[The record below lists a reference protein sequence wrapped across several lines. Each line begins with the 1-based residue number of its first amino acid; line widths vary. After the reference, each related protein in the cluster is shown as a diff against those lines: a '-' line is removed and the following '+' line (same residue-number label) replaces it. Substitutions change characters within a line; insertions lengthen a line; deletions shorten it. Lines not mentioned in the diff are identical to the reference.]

1 MPNRESS
8 AAESKKQTC
17 NPLAPLPPLGM
28 DAEAISFDFR
38 RYFAHT
44 LGRDDHCTSSH
55 YPYKALAL
63 AVRDRLIERW
73 KRTRS
78 TYENEDCKRT
88 FYLSLEF
95 LMGRTLS
102 NAILNLDVSEE
113 VNRAFIDLGINL
125 DDIRGS
131 EPDAGLGNGGLGRL
145 AACFLDSCAT
155 LELPVRGY
163 GLRYEYGMFRQH
175 IANGYQIEDPDHWLR
190 DGNPWELERPEYTQ
204 RIKFCG
210 HTEHING
217 SVRWVDTQD
226 VLAVPYDLP
235 VPGYRNGTVNT
246 LRLWKAAATDEFNL
260 EEFNAGSYTEAVE
273 AKNDAEHITM
283 VLYPND
289 ASENGKELR
298 LRQQYFL
305 ASASIKDVIRE
316 WKESHGSFDD
326 FADKNCFQLND
337 THPSVSVAELMRQLM
352 DEQGLSWDQAWM
364 ITGSTMAYTNHTLL
378 PEALERWPVKLFE
391 CLLPR
396 LLEIIYEINA
406 RFLSEVALRWPGD
419 TDRLRRMSI
428 IEEGQTSMV
437 RMAYLAI
444 VGSFSVNGV
453 AALHTELLKQGL
465 FHDFYEFWPQRFNNK
480 TNGVTPR
487 RWLAACNPGLRRLL
501 DETVGN
507 GWISDLPAL
516 EQLVTHAENAS
527 FQRKWQQVKR
537 ENKQRLADLVKI
549 DCNVGFDCDAM
560 FDVQVKRIHEYKRQL
575 LNILHVIH
583 LYNRIKA
590 GDTKN
595 WTKRCV
601 LIGGKAAP
609 GYQMAKLIIKLVNSV
624 ARVVNNDYQVGDLLK
639 VAFLPNYRVSA
650 MEVIAPGS
658 DLSEQISTAGKEA
671 SGTGN
676 MKFMM
681 NGAVTI
687 GTLDGA
693 NIEILEEVGE
703 SNFILFGLTSEEVEA
718 MRHHYMPNRIIDQD
732 SDFKRVMQLLES
744 GYFNQFEPGIF
755 DPVIESIRNPYD
767 PWMTAADFR
776 SYIDAQEKAAKA
788 YLDQRQWIRMSIV
801 NSAKS
806 GRFSTD
812 RTIQEYN
819 RDIWRLNQTSIPS
832 VIEDVQ

>member
-1 MPNRESS
+1 
-8 AAESKKQTC
+8 
-17 NPLAPLPPLGM
+17 M
-28 DAEAISFDFR
+28 DSEAISFDFR

-63 AVRDRLIERW
+63 TVRDRLIERW
-73 KRTRS
+73 KLTRS
-78 TYENEDCKRT
+78 HYEESDCKRT

-102 NAILNLDVSEE
+102 NAILNLDISKE
-113 VNRAFIDLGINL
+113 VDQAFMELGINL
-125 DDIRGS
+125 DHIRES

-155 LELPVRGY
+155 LQLPVRGY

-175 IANGYQIEDPDHWLR
+175 IANGQQIEDPDHWLR

-204 RIKFCG
+204 QIKFCG
-210 HTEHING
+210 RTEHING
-217 SVRWVDTQD
+217 RVRWVDTQD

-260 EEFNAGSYTEAVE
+260 DEFNAGSYTESVE

-305 ASASIKDVIRE
+305 ASASIMDVIRE
-316 WKESHGSFDD
+316 WNEHHSDFSD
-326 FADKNCFQLND
+326 FAEKNCFQLND

-352 DEQGLSWDQAWM
+352 DEQGLSWDKAWE
-364 ITGSTMAYTNHTLL
+364 ITSKTMAYTNHTLL
-378 PEALERWPVKLFE
+378 PEALERWSVKLFD

-406 RFLSEVALRWPGD
+406 RFLSEVALKWPGD
-419 TDRLRRMSI
+419 SDRLRRMSI
-428 IEEGQTSMV
+428 IEEGPEPMV

-444 VGSFSVNGV
+444 VGSFSINGV

-465 FHDFYEFWPQRFNNK
+465 FLDFFELWPERFNNK

-487 RWLAACNPGLRRLL
+487 RWLAASNGGLRQLI
-501 DETVGN
+501 DEQVGN
-507 GWISDLPAL
+507 GWISDLQKLTQL
-516 EQLVTHAENAS
+516 ESLADSPS
-527 FQRKWQQVKR
+527 FQKKWRQVKL
-537 ENKQRLADLVKI
+537 ENKQRLAELVKI
-549 DCNVGFDCDAM
+549 DCDVDFDPEAM

-583 LYNRIKA
+583 LYCRIRA
-590 GDTKN
+590 GDTEN
-595 WTKRCV
+595 WTPRCV

-609 GYQMAKLIIKLVNSV
+609 GYQMAKLIIKLINSV
-624 ARVVNNDYQVGDLLK
+624 ARVINRDEKVGGLLK
-639 VAFLPNYRVSA
+639 VAFLPNYRVTA
-650 MEVIAPGS
+650 MEVIAPGT

-703 SNFILFGLTSEEVEA
+703 ENFFLFGLTSDEVES
-718 MRHHYMPNRIIDQD
+718 RRSHYAPNEIIEHDA
-732 SDFKRVMQLLES
+732 DFNRVMKLLES

-755 DPVIESIRNPYD
+755 DEIVESIRSPYD
-767 PWMTAADFR
+767 HWMTAADFR
-776 SYIDAQEKAAKA
+776 SYIDAQEQAAKA
-788 YLDQRQWIRMSIV
+788 YHDQAQWTRMSII
-801 NSAKS
+801 NSARC

-812 RTIQEYN
+812 RTITEYN
-819 RDIWRLNQTSIPS
+819 QDIWKLAVAPAPEINGL
-832 VIEDVQ
+832 

>member
-1 MPNRESS
+1 MTSKNKASS
-8 AAESKKQTC
+8 NTSSQSVC
-17 NPLAPLPPLGM
+17 QPLGPLPPLGM

-44 LGRDDHCTSSH
+44 LGRDDHCVTSH

-73 KRTRS
+73 KNTRS
-78 TYENEDCKRT
+78 TYETTDCKRT

-95 LMGRTLS
+95 LMGRALS
-102 NAILNLDVSEE
+102 NAILNLDVGSE
-113 VNRAFIDLGINL
+113 VDKAFMELGISL
-125 DDIRGS
+125 DSIQES

-155 LELPVRGY
+155 LQLPVRGY

-175 IANGYQIEDPDHWLR
+175 IAKGHQVEDPDHWLR
-190 DGNPWELERPEYTQ
+190 NGNPWELERPEYTQ
-204 RIKFCG
+204 LIKFG
-210 HTEHING
+210 GRTEHRDG
-217 SVRWVDTQD
+217 QVQWVDTQD

-235 VPGYRNGTVNT
+235 VPGYRNNTVNT

-260 EEFNAGSYTEAVE
+260 NEFNAGSYTEAVE
-273 AKNDAEHITM
+273 AKNNAEHITM

-316 WKESHGSFDD
+316 WRESHNRFDD
-326 FADKNCFQLND
+326 FAKKNCFQLND
-337 THPSVSVAELMRQLM
+337 THPSISVAELMRQLT
-352 DEQGLSWDQAWM
+352 DEHGLSWDRAWA
-364 ITGSTMAYTNHTLL
+364 ITRQTMAYTNHTLL
-378 PEALERWPVKLFE
+378 PEALERWPVKLFQ

-406 RFLSEVALRWPGD
+406 RFLSEVALHWPGD

-428 IEEGQTSMV
+428 IEEGHEPMV

-465 FHDFYEFWPQRFNNK
+465 FHDFYEFWPARFNNK

-487 RWLAACNPGLRRLL
+487 RWLAASNPGLRQLV

-507 GWISDLPAL
+507 GWISHLPDLEKMESLADDPL
-516 EQLVTHAENAS
+516 FQDKWHA
-527 FQRKWQQVKR
+527 VKHQ
-537 ENKQRLADLVKI
+537 NKVRLAKLVKQ
-549 DCNVGFDCDAM
+549 DCGVDFDPDAL

-575 LNILHVIH
+575 LNVLHVIH
-583 LYNRIKA
+583 LYCRLKYREA
-590 GDTKN
+590 EH
-595 WTKRCV
+595 WTPRCV

-609 GYQMAKLIIKLVNSV
+609 GYQMAKLIIKLVNNV
-624 ARVVNNDYQVGDLLK
+624 ANIVNYDEDIGNRLK

-650 MEVIAPGS
+650 MEVIAPGT

-703 SNFILFGLTSEEVEA
+703 NNFFLFGMTSEEVEH
-718 MRHHYMPNRIIDQD
+718 MRSHYVPNGIIEQHD
-732 SDFKRVMQLLES
+732 SLNRVMQLLES

-755 DPVIESIRNPYD
+755 DPIIESIRSPYD
-767 PWMTAADFR
+767 PWMTAADFPA
-776 SYIDAQEKAAKA
+776 YLEAQERAASA
-788 YLDQRQWIRMSIV
+788 YQDRKLWTRMSII

-812 RTIQEYN
+812 RTIAEYN
-819 RDIWRLNQTSIPS
+819 RDIWHLDRVQAVAPNQA
-832 VIEDVQ
+832 